1 MQQLDDRLAE
11 LVDREAIR
19 ELIGATAAIL
29 DAEDLARWIELFAPE
44 AEYELSAYSPAIRAP
59 MSWWKTARPDL
70 DRMLE
75 DVGQHVRDRGR
86 RLHVVS
92 PVAIALV
99 GNRATARSQFAVMR
113 TRQDGETHLYVAG
126 RYEDELV
133 KPGGR
138 WLYARHRVI
147 LDTRM
152 LETFT
157 HLPL

>member
-1 MQQLDDRLAE
+1 
-11 LVDREAIR
+11 
-19 ELIGATAAIL
+19 
-29 DAEDLARWIELFAPE
+29 
-44 AEYELSAYSPAIRAP
+44 
-59 MSWWKTARPDL
+59 
-70 DRMLE
+70 MLE
-75 DVGQHVRDRGR
+75 DVGQHVRDSGR

-92 PVAIALV
+92 PLAIAV
-99 GNRATARSQFAVMR
+99 AGNRATARSQFAVMR

-133 KPGGR
+133 KRGDR
-138 WLYARHRVI
+138 WLYASHRVI

>member
-1 MQQLDDRLAE
+1 MQKLDDRLAE

-19 ELIGATAAIL
+19 ELIGATAATL
-29 DAEDLARWIELFAPE
+29 DVEDLARWIELFAPE
-44 AEYELSAYSPAIRAP
+44 AEYEITAYSPAIRAA
-59 MSWWKTARPDL
+59 MSWLKIARPDL

-75 DVGQHVRDRGR
+75 DVGQHVRDSGR

-92 PVAIALV
+92 PVAITLA
-99 GNRATARSQFAVMR
+99 GNRASVRSQFAVMR

-133 KPGGR
+133 KSGDR
-138 WLYARHRVI
+138 WLYATHRVI